1 MEQCKENY
9 SKWYCKKIL
18 FDPHSIVEINY
29 WTGCHEATP
38 QGNVKIGENEFLLL
52 HQKRISVKYV
62 INRYYQLAQRLSQNN
77 IDKEMGL
84 HYYMKEQEIKEAFE
98 SCFQRQKIK

>member
-1 MEQCKENY
+1 MVIVCDIDELLYDKNNNIKGTLKLTTKTIFKPQGYEILSDLFPKNNKPLMEQCKENY

-52 HQKRISVKYV
+52 H
-62 INRYYQLAQRLSQNN
+62 
-77 IDKEMGL
+77 
-84 HYYMKEQEIKEAFE
+84 
-98 SCFQRQKIK
+98 